1 MSNEREQIKNFI
13 LSEFVFDRK
22 EIDANEDLLSNGI
35 LDSSGVLQL
44 VFFMEKNYGFRVD
57 DEEIVPDNFQSI
69 DSLTR
74 FIQRK
79 KDIVS

>member
-1 MSNEREQIKNFI
+1 MNNEREQIKNFI

-22 EIDANEDLLSNGI
+22 EIDADEDLLSNGI

-44 VFFMEKNYGFRVD
+44 VFFMEKNYGISVG

-69 DSLTR
+69 NSLTQ

-79 KDIVS
+79 KEAVS